1 MEQLNYYELLGVK
14 EDASV
19 DEIKTAYKNQMKKWH
34 PDINK
39 NENATTM
46 SMALN
51 EAKKVL
57 LDESLRRKY
66 DLTLKEQRQSKYDQV
81 FRKTTPKEK
90 PSPTRNTMTNEKN
103 ETYQSD
109 TVYVSKWV
117 YLKEW
122 LQYGQANK
130 LRKCLGTIGVLLES
144 LLCKLIV
151 FLLYVISYICVYSTI
166 IIQYLFSVLG
176 GMACILF
183 IFLCVGVV
191 TNGGS
196 ILNVTLI
203 VVLSILGIAFLNFVP
218 YLLLSPKVF
227 DFLYNKFDIYLF
239 KKCVG
244 YPK

>member
-90 PSPTRNTMTNEKN
+90 SSPTRNTMTNEKN

-122 LQYGQANK
+122 LQYGQVSN
-130 LRKCLGTIGVLLES
+130 LRKGIGAIGVLLES
-144 LLCKLIV
+144 LLCKIIV
-151 FLLYVISYICVYSTI
+151 FLL
-166 IIQYLFSVLG
+166 
-176 GMACILF
+176 
-183 IFLCVGVV
+183 FL
-191 TNGGS
+191 
-196 ILNVTLI
+196 
-203 VVLSILGIAFLNFVP
+203 
-218 YLLLSPKVF
+218 
-227 DFLYNKFDIYLF
+227 
-239 KKCVG
+239 
-244 YPK
+244 